1 MDKSPDLIIYSYH
14 ETEEAATNFA
24 FFRKH
29 ALHAKAD
36 FIIMINGEH
45 TLNLTSLHALPNV
58 RIVERENR
66 CFDLGGYKETLE
78 ANMTLVNAYKRFMFI
93 NASLRGPFLPPW
105 AGKTCWSD
113 AYWDKLDARTKI
125 VGKFKYVM
133 TQKKKDF
140 PHFFF
145 LNALLQ
151 PSILLSPSLTACVYT
166 IGMTWNCANGHDDFP
181 PHVQSMIFA
190 FDRETLQKLLLP
202 HLKCYE
208 NMWSAVHEGEVQI
221 TPVILA
227 AGYDAFAME
236 GRFASHAGS
245 TRKNTTAF
253 LEWCVDDGRGLLL
266 FISFHS
272 FFPFFFLLSRR
283 HG

>member
-1 MDKSPDLIIYSYH
+1 MEVEKEKQEDEHMDKSPDLIIYSYH

-125 VGKFKYVM
+125 VGKLKYVM
-133 TQKKKDF
+133 TREKNF
-140 PHFFF
+140 PSVNFFPGRSSPTF
-145 LNALLQ
+145 YSSF
-151 PSILLSPSLTACVYT
+151 PLSDCVYIYYRNDLELRQWT
-166 IGMTWNCANGHDDFP
+166 RRFSTPRAEYDF
-181 PHVQSMIFA
+181 
-190 FDRETLQKLLLP
+190 RL
-202 HLKCYE
+202 
-208 NMWSAVHEGEVQI
+208 
-221 TPVILA
+221 
-227 AGYDAFAME
+227 
-236 GRFASHAGS
+236 
-245 TRKNTTAF
+245 
-253 LEWCVDDGRGLLL
+253 
-266 FISFHS
+266 
-272 FFPFFFLLSRR
+272 
-283 HG
+283 

>member
-1 MDKSPDLIIYSYH
+1 MFVSIALHRLPPPAEVFAQKDTLEVEKEKQEDAHMDKSPDLIIYSYH

-133 TQKKKDF
+133 TRKEKEISLLF
-140 PHFFF
+140 SFS
-145 LNALLQ
+145 ALL
-151 PSILLSPSLTACVYT
+151 
-166 IGMTWNCANGHDDFP
+166 
-181 PHVQSMIFA
+181 
-190 FDRETLQKLLLP
+190 
-202 HLKCYE
+202 
-208 NMWSAVHEGEVQI
+208 
-221 TPVILA
+221 
-227 AGYDAFAME
+227 
-236 GRFASHAGS
+236 
-245 TRKNTTAF
+245 
-253 LEWCVDDGRGLLL
+253 
-266 FISFHS
+266 
-272 FFPFFFLLSRR
+272 
-283 HG
+283 

>member
-1 MDKSPDLIIYSYH
+1 VEKEKPEDEHMDKSPDLIIYSYH

-105 AGKTCWSD
+105 AAKTCWSD

-125 VGKFKYVM
+125 V
-133 TQKKKDF
+133 
-140 PHFFF
+140 
-145 LNALLQ
+145 
-151 PSILLSPSLTACVYT
+151 
-166 IGMTWNCANGHDDFP
+166 GMTWNCANGHDDFP

-236 GRFASHAGS
+236 GRFASHAG
-245 TRKNTTAF
+245 TTKKNTTAF
-253 LEWCVDDGRGLLL
+253 LEWCDDVLHSGMYQGSSLHPYETIFAKTNRPWDDRDRKVIDLLTEQVEL
-266 FISFHS
+266 MEYSSYDSCI
-272 FFPFFFLLSRR
+272 
-283 HG
+283 

>member
-133 TQKKKDF
+133 TRRKKKIFLTFFSLCSSPTFYSSF
-140 PHFFF
+140 P
-145 LNALLQ
+145 
-151 PSILLSPSLTACVYT
+151 LSDCVCVYYRNDLELRQWPRRFST
-166 IGMTWNCANGHDDFP
+166 PRAEYDF
-181 PHVQSMIFA
+181 
-190 FDRETLQKLLLP
+190 RL
-202 HLKCYE
+202 
-208 NMWSAVHEGEVQI
+208 
-221 TPVILA
+221 
-227 AGYDAFAME
+227 
-236 GRFASHAGS
+236 
-245 TRKNTTAF
+245 
-253 LEWCVDDGRGLLL
+253 
-266 FISFHS
+266 
-272 FFPFFFLLSRR
+272 
-283 HG
+283 

>member
-45 TLNLTSLHALPNV
+45 TLDLTSLHALPNV

-125 VGKFKYVM
+125 VGKLKYVM
-133 TQKKKDF
+133 TREKNF
-140 PHFFF
+140 PSVNFFPGRSSPTF
-145 LNALLQ
+145 YSSF
-151 PSILLSPSLTACVYT
+151 PLSDCVYIYYRNDLELRQWT
-166 IGMTWNCANGHDDFP
+166 RRFSTPRAEYDF
-181 PHVQSMIFA
+181 
-190 FDRETLQKLLLP
+190 RL
-202 HLKCYE
+202 
-208 NMWSAVHEGEVQI
+208 
-221 TPVILA
+221 
-227 AGYDAFAME
+227 
-236 GRFASHAGS
+236 
-245 TRKNTTAF
+245 
-253 LEWCVDDGRGLLL
+253 
-266 FISFHS
+266 
-272 FFPFFFLLSRR
+272 
-283 HG
+283 